1 MTLAIQSGRKE
12 GRDFDGDALAII
24 VARENLSG
32 RLRCRQDKARGASR
46 LCGLLISRS
55 CDLALAALTLA
66 AFADVAKW

>member
-1 MTLAIQSGRKE
+1 MTLAIRSGRKE

-32 RLRCRQDKARGASR
+32 RLRRRQDKAWGVIK
-46 LCGLLISRS
+46 LCGLLISLS
-55 CDLALAALTLA
+55 CDLTPAALTLA